1 MYQSVIRSLIVFLLL
16 VWPATIQAAE
26 PAGETRVMVQPS
38 DAVRPYLLF
47 DVDSGQV
54 LAHENAFRRWAPAS
68 LTKLMTVYATFRAL
82 KLQQIDLNSPVRVS
96 ENALLK
102 PPTKMGFP
110 IGTILTVDTAVKIL
124 MVKSANDISVALAE
138 AVAGSEP
145 EFIDLMNAHARRLGM
160 TDSHF
165 VNPHGLHEPDQ
176 YSTARDFAL
185 LASALTLEFPEYADR
200 FKIPALRHGKRR
212 LRNHNALVDRFP
224 GTTGMKTGY
233 VCASGYN
240 VVARA
245 ERDGRR
251 LIAVVLG
258 DSSSLTRSIRA
269 AKLLQEGFD
278 GQFDDSRVPLA
289 SLKNSNTASPVPA
302 DITVEICPK
311 KRRTRP
317 QIAARGKSVAA
328 SASAQVTLAEKS
340 AKLGYEEP
348 VEEAGAGQEVKAEG
362 NDPVVDKTEDGIPE
376 DQPPTLKEMEVIYLT
391 ARQKVGEVVNIKL
404 GGGVGRNP
412 HGIRHHEGGPA
423 KPVIP
428 VPTRRPAT

>member
-1 MYQSVIRSLIVFLLL
+1 MFAREVPYPFPNGHKLGAVQGERFGHSWAKAVFCCGRNVADWRLDVSICMNGGPATLRMRPGASNLVSVVIRSLIVFLVF
-16 VWPATIQAAE
+16 VWPAALQAAE

-145 EFIDLMNAHARRLGM
+145 DFIDLMNAHARRLGM

-185 LASALTLEFPEYADR
+185 LAAALTLEFPEYADR

-212 LRNHNALVDRFP
+212 LRN
-224 GTTGMKTGY
+224 
-233 VCASGYN
+233 
-240 VVARA
+240 
-245 ERDGRR
+245 
-251 LIAVVLG
+251 
-258 DSSSLTRSIRA
+258 
-269 AKLLQEGFD
+269 Q
-278 GQFDDSRVPLA
+278 
-289 SLKNSNTASPVPA
+289 
-302 DITVEICPK
+302 
-311 KRRTRP
+311 
-317 QIAARGKSVAA
+317 
-328 SASAQVTLAEKS
+328 
-340 AKLGYEEP
+340 
-348 VEEAGAGQEVKAEG
+348 
-362 NDPVVDKTEDGIPE
+362 
-376 DQPPTLKEMEVIYLT
+376 
-391 ARQKVGEVVNIKL
+391 
-404 GGGVGRNP
+404 
-412 HGIRHHEGGPA
+412 
-423 KPVIP
+423 
-428 VPTRRPAT
+428 